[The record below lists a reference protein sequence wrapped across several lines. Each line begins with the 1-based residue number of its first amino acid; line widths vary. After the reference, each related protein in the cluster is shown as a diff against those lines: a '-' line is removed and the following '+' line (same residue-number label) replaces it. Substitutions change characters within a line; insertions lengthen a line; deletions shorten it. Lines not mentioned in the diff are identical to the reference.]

1 MHNILIR
8 LAFKKTLK
16 ASEQDKKD
24 IAPQREQWRDF
35 QTTVAPGDAQGWLKS
50 CGYIKSQSR
59 NTSEPFQ
66 YGRFFVTSPA
76 WP

>member
-35 QTTVAPGDAQGWLKS
+35 
-50 CGYIKSQSR
+50 
-59 NTSEPFQ
+59 
-66 YGRFFVTSPA
+66 
-76 WP
+76 